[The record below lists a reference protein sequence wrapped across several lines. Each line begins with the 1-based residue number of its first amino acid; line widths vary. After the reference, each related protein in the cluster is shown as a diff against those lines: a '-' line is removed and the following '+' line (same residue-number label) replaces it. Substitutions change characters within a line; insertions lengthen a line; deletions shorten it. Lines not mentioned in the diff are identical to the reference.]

1 MLGNVVGCL
10 VRAELE
16 LCTSR
21 AHAEVVQCVLFFLWH
36 RAALWRR
43 GWAAPGGAGDGL
55 CAAAP
60 CSITAS
66 RSKCRLPIMA
76 EHVLSAVFV
85 EGRRCL
91 SVSQLLRQLVARCA
105 PCTPACCRLCAF
117 AQREIGRRGAEVVPG
132 RGWCSPTNDSPGFR
146 RSCVPAAARSECWLR
161 LQQAFCCPVCLFALS
176 VYVLV
181 PVSGCISCHLEVWSC
196 TCTADGNR
204 CTDARR
210 CALTAC

>member
-91 SVSQLLRQLVARCA
+91 SVSQLLRSSRRAARRA
-105 PCTPACCRLCAF
+105 PR
-117 AQREIGRRGAEVVPG
+117 
-132 RGWCSPTNDSPGFR
+132 
-146 RSCVPAAARSECWLR
+146 PAAGCALLR
-161 LQQAFCCPVCLFALS
+161 NGRLAAAGRKWCRAGGGALQLMTVLVSGGPVCLPQPDQSAGCACSRRFAALCVCSHCLFMCLS
-176 VYVLV
+176 LSQAALAVILKCGPALVL
-181 PVSGCISCHLEVWSC
+181 LM
-196 TCTADGNR
+196 
-204 CTDARR
+204 
-210 CALTAC
+210 

>member
-91 SVSQLLRQLVARCA
+91 SVSQLLRSSRRAARRA
-105 PCTPACCRLCAF
+105 PR
-117 AQREIGRRGAEVVPG
+117 
-132 RGWCSPTNDSPGFR
+132 
-146 RSCVPAAARSECWLR
+146 PAAGCALLR
-161 LQQAFCCPVCLFALS
+161 NGRLAAAGRKWCRAGGGALQLMTVLVSGGPVCLPQPDQSAGCACSRRFAALCVCSHCLFMCLS
-176 VYVLV
+176 LSQAALAVTLKCGPALVL
-181 PVSGCISCHLEVWSC
+181 LM
-196 TCTADGNR
+196 
-204 CTDARR
+204 
-210 CALTAC
+210 